1 MHTIKSTSPRRFLTT
16 VFTTLLGLLAV
27 VAASAQTTVTIT
39 GTADNTGY
47 TSDYATL
54 DYTFGNS
61 YTFTFVLSAGLAQND
76 NGETN
81 FNSYTSAYRS
91 ESAAQG
97 SFFTSIGGTG
107 VSGSYATPTDTDRF
121 QDLGVYSNGNIPYMY
136 ITAQSLANNLGL
148 TTLNGT
154 NAITKI
160 EFRVNDPRVAFDY
173 PGSRP
178 DSTDAEDN
186 PTYVNPA
193 TFFGTYNT
201 FGTVTG
207 DQANSHFQVNN
218 SVMPNLWLTYKDGG
232 DEYSISFSPT
242 SISISAAA
250 IPEPSTYAAL
260 AGLAGLGLAMLRR
273 RRAA

>member
-1 MHTIKSTSPRRFLTT
+1 MHTIKSPSPRRFITAA
-16 VFTTLLGLLAV
+16 FTTLLGLLAV
-27 VAASAQTTVTIT
+27 VAASAQTTITIT
-39 GTADNTGY
+39 GKADNSGY
-47 TSDYATL
+47 ESEYAPL
-54 DYTFGNS
+54 GYSFNNS
-61 YTFTFVLSAGLAQND
+61 YTFTFVIPAGLAQNG
-76 NGETN
+76 NGETY

-107 VSGSYATPTDTDRF
+107 VTGSYVTPTDTDRF

-136 ITAQSLANNLGL
+136 ITAQSLANSLGI
-148 TTLNGT
+148 TTPNGT
-154 NAITKI
+154 TAITKI

-193 TFFGTYNT
+193 TYFGTYNT

-207 DQANSHFQVNN
+207 NQASSYFQTNN
-218 SVMPNLWLTYKDGG
+218 SVIPNLWVTYKDGV
-232 DEYSISFSPT
+232 DEYSINFSPT
-242 SISISAAA
+242 TISISAAA

-260 AGLAGLGLAMLRR
+260 AGLAALGLVVLRR